1 MECFVAPFTASNT
14 QLAEALWSTMG
25 ELGLSA
31 QIDHWQLAWL
41 KVPAASHIEVYQFGN
56 PAGVAALLKSPYF
69 KLAPEDIAVLEGNPA
84 VWQRYT
90 ELVVETWLPPLRVMV
105 DLFTTQVRLKSC
117 ALSWHPPL
125 HSHAIRIT
133 RARQMHLNDGIGIE
147 RLEALMPKTFGIT
160 WAAALGASTIP
171 PYQACTYA
179 RQLESVAARWQS
191 GDHSMLQPVVAYPHM
206 ALAMIHVEL
215 KKEAGRKELEL
226 LGQSSGARNAAG
238 GTDWAQQGGEQAT

>member
-1 MECFVAPFTASNT
+1 MECFVAPLNSSYC
-14 QLAEALWSTMG
+14 QLIEALVNTMW

-41 KVPAASHIEVYQFGN
+41 KVSAAPHIEVYYFGS
-56 PAGVAALLKSPYF
+56 PAAVAALLKSPYF
-69 KLAPEDIAVLEGNPA
+69 KLAPDDIAVLEGDPA
-84 VWQRYT
+84 VRQRYT

-105 DLFTTQVRLKSC
+105 DLFMTQVRLKSC
-117 ALSWHPPL
+117 ALSWHTPL
-125 HSHAIRIT
+125 HSRAIIIT

-160 WAAALGASTIP
+160 WAAAIGSP
-171 PYQACTYA
+171 NFPMHQACTYA

-191 GDHSMLQPVVAYPHM
+191 GDHSMLQPVVA
-206 ALAMIHVEL
+206 LSVFVIGMIQVEV

-226 LGQSSGARNAAG
+226 LGQSSGARSAAG
-238 GTDWAQQGGEQAT
+238 GSDWAQKGGEQAT